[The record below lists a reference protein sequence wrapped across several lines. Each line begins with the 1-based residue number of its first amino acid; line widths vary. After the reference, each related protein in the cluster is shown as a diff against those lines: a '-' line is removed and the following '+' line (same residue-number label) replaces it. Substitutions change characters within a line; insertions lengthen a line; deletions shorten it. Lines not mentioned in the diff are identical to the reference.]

1 MADRAH
7 RAHPTDADA
16 GALDFAPAIL
26 RAQHDNPAPLPRMVL
41 YIGLT
46 LFALMLAWACFG
58 RLDIIAVAQGKLIPG
73 NYVKIVQPADSGV
86 VRAILVEDGQQ
97 VKAGQVLMRMDTQVS
112 DADSATVDNDLHLRL
127 LQLRRIQAELSGA
140 PFAPARADPP
150 AMFQR
155 VAAQYRANREAY
167 RSQLDSEQAVLA
179 KAEQDFKGAL
189 EMESRLK
196 QTVPIYQEQEAA
208 HQNLAKDGF
217 ISRLALLDKTRERIE
232 KEQEL
237 KAQTYQVAS
246 LRATTDQSRKRL
258 AQISSAYR
266 QQLHN
271 ERSEADTQRL
281 RLEQEAGKQAYKHG
295 LLELKAPHDGVVKD
309 LATHTSG
316 TVVSPGTILMTL
328 VPHDDPVKAE
338 VWVTNEDAGWVD
350 VGQPVKLK
358 LAAYAFNKYGM
369 AKGHVETI
377 SPDAGELPDTRERDR
392 KDTREH
398 VMPPSGFRTLVALDS
413 PYLEADGRRYRLSAG
428 MLVSAEVNL
437 GSRTVMEY
445 LLSPVQKVTH
455 EAGRE
460 M

>member
-1 MADRAH
+1 VAKSI
-7 RAHPTDADA
+7 TSTEA
-16 GALDFAPAIL
+16 GVLDFAPAIL
-26 RAQHDNPAPLPRMVL
+26 RAQHEDAPPLPRIVL
-41 YIGLT
+41 YMALA
-46 LFALMLAWACFG
+46 LFAVMLAWACFG

-73 NYVKIVQPADSGV
+73 TYVKIVQPADSGV
-86 VRAILVEDGQQ
+86 VRDILVKDGQE
-97 VKAGQVLMRMDTQVS
+97 VKAGQVLMRMDAQVS
-112 DADSATVDNDLHLRL
+112 DADSATVDNDLHLRQ
-127 LQLRRIQAELSGA
+127 LQLRRIQAELNGA
-140 PFAPARADPP
+140 PFESANGDPP
-150 AMFQR
+150 AMYQQ
-155 VAAQYRANREAY
+155 VLAQYRANREAY
-167 RSQLDSEQAVLA
+167 RSQIENEQVALA
-179 KAEQDFKGAL
+179 KAEQDLKGAV

-196 QTVPIYQEQEAA
+196 QTVPIYMETEAA

-246 LRATTDQSRKRL
+246 LEASIEQSRKRL
-258 AQISSAYR
+258 AQITSAYR
-266 QQLHN
+266 QQLQN
-271 ERSEADTQRL
+271 ERSDANAQRL
-281 RLEQEAGKQAYKHG
+281 RLEQEAGKQAYKHD
-295 LLELKAPHDGVVKD
+295 LLELKAPHYGVVKD

-316 TVVSPGTILMTL
+316 TVVSTGTILMTL

-338 VWVTNEDAGWVD
+338 VWVTNEDAGWVNVD
-350 VGQPVKLK
+350 QQVKIK
-358 LAAYAFNKYGM
+358 LAAFPFNKYGM
-369 AKGHVETI
+369 VNGHVETI
-377 SPDAGELPDTRERDR
+377 SPDAAELPDTRERDR

-413 PYLEADGRRYRLSAG
+413 PYIEVDGRRYRLTAG

-445 LLSPVQKVTH
+445 LLSPVQKVVH

>member
-1 MADRAH
+1 MAKSMH
-7 RAHPTDADA
+7 STDAI
-16 GALDFAPAIL
+16 ALDFAPAIL
-26 RAQHDNPAPLPRMVL
+26 RAQHENAAPLPRMVL
-41 YIGLT
+41 YIALT
-46 LFALMLAWACFG
+46 LFAVMLAWACFG

-73 NYVKIVQPADSGV
+73 TYVKIVQPADSGV
-86 VRAILVEDGQQ
+86 VRDILVKDGQE
-97 VKAGQVLMRMDTQVS
+97 VKTGQVLMRMDTQVS
-112 DADSATVDNDLHLRL
+112 DADSATIYNDFHLRV

-140 PFAPARADPP
+140 PFEIAKADPP
-150 AMFQR
+150 AMYQQ
-155 VAAQYRANREAY
+155 VLAQYHANREAF
-167 RSQLDSEQAVLA
+167 RSQIENEQAALA
-179 KAEQDFKGAL
+179 KAEQDLKGAV
-189 EMESRLK
+189 EMETRLK
-196 QTVPIYQEQEAA
+196 QTVPIYRETEAA

-217 ISRLALLDKTRERIE
+217 ISRLAMLDKTRERIE

-246 LRATTDQSRKRL
+246 LKASIEQSRKRL
-258 AQISSAYR
+258 AQIASAYR
-266 QQLHN
+266 QQLQN
-271 ERSEADTQRL
+271 ERSDANAQRL
-281 RLEQEAGKQAYKHG
+281 RLEQEAGKQAYKHD

-338 VWVTNEDAGWVD
+338 VWVTNEDAGWVE
-350 VGQPVKLK
+350 VNQKVKIK
-358 LAAYAFNKYGM
+358 LAAFPFNKYGM
-369 AKGHVETI
+369 VNGHVEYV
-377 SPDAGELPDTRERDR
+377 SPDAAELPDTRERDR

-398 VMPPSGFRTLVALDS
+398 VMPPSGFRTLVVLDS
-413 PYLEADGRRYRLSAG
+413 PYLERDGKRFRVSAG

>member
-1 MADRAH
+1 MAKSMH
-7 RAHPTDADA
+7 STDAA
-16 GALDFAPAIL
+16 ALDFAPAIL
-26 RAQHDNPAPLPRMVL
+26 RAQHENAAPLPRMVL
-41 YIGLT
+41 YIALT
-46 LFALMLAWACFG
+46 LFAVMLAWACFG

-73 NYVKIVQPADSGV
+73 TYVKIVQPADSGV
-86 VRAILVEDGQQ
+86 VRDILVKDGQE
-97 VKAGQVLMRMDTQVS
+97 VKTGQVLMRMDTQVS
-112 DADSATVDNDLHLRL
+112 DADSATIYNDLHLRV

-140 PFAPARADPP
+140 PFEIAKSDPP
-150 AMFQR
+150 AMYQQ
-155 VAAQYRANREAY
+155 VLAQYHANREAF
-167 RSQLDSEQAVLA
+167 RSQIENEQAALA
-179 KAEQDFKGAL
+179 KAEQDLKGAV

-196 QTVPIYQEQEAA
+196 QTVPIYRETEAA

-217 ISRLALLDKTRERIE
+217 ISRLAMLDKTRERIE

-246 LRATTDQSRKRL
+246 LKASIEQSRKRL
-258 AQISSAYR
+258 AQIASAYR
-266 QQLHN
+266 QQLQN
-271 ERSEADTQRL
+271 ERSDANAQRL
-281 RLEQEAGKQAYKHG
+281 RLEQEAGKQAYKHD

-338 VWVTNEDAGWVD
+338 VWVTNEDAGWVE
-350 VGQPVKLK
+350 VNQKVKIK
-358 LAAYAFNKYGM
+358 LAAFPFNKYGM
-369 AKGHVETI
+369 VNGHVEYV
-377 SPDAGELPDTRERDR
+377 SPDAAELPDTRERDR

-398 VMPPSGFRTLVALDS
+398 VMPPSGFRTLVVLDS
-413 PYLEADGRRYRLSAG
+413 PYLERDGKRFRVSAG

>member
-1 MADRAH
+1 MAKSMH
-7 RAHPTDADA
+7 STDAA
-16 GALDFAPAIL
+16 ALDFAPAIL
-26 RAQHDNPAPLPRMVL
+26 RAQHENAAPLPRMVL
-41 YIGLT
+41 YIALT
-46 LFALMLAWACFG
+46 LFAVMLAWACFG

-73 NYVKIVQPADSGV
+73 TYVKIVQPADSGV
-86 VRAILVEDGQQ
+86 VRDILVKDGQE
-97 VKAGQVLMRMDTQVS
+97 VKTGQVLMRMDTQVS
-112 DADSATVDNDLHLRL
+112 DADSATIYNDLHLRV

-140 PFAPARADPP
+140 PFEIAKADPP
-150 AMFQR
+150 AMYQQ
-155 VAAQYRANREAY
+155 VLAQYRANREAF
-167 RSQLDSEQAVLA
+167 RSQIENEQAALA
-179 KAEQDFKGAL
+179 KAEQDLKGAV
-189 EMESRLK
+189 EMETRLK
-196 QTVPIYQEQEAA
+196 QTVPIYRETEAA

-217 ISRLALLDKTRERIE
+217 ISRLAMLDKTRERIE

-246 LRATTDQSRKRL
+246 LKASIEQSRKRL
-258 AQISSAYR
+258 AQIASAYR
-266 QQLHN
+266 QQLQN
-271 ERSEADTQRL
+271 ERSDANAQRL
-281 RLEQEAGKQAYKHG
+281 RLEQEAGKQAYKHD

-338 VWVTNEDAGWVD
+338 VWVTNEDAGWVE
-350 VGQPVKLK
+350 VNQKVKIK
-358 LAAYAFNKYGM
+358 LAAFPFNKYGM
-369 AKGHVETI
+369 VNGHVEYV
-377 SPDAGELPDTRERDR
+377 SPDAAELPDTRERDR

-398 VMPPSGFRTLVALDS
+398 VMPPSGFRTLVVLDS
-413 PYLEADGRRYRLSAG
+413 PYLERDGKRFRVSAG

>member
-1 MADRAH
+1 MAKGFN
-7 RAHPTDADA
+7 PTDA
-16 GALDFAPAIL
+16 GTLDFAPAIL
-26 RAQHDNPAPLPRMVL
+26 RAQHENPAPLPRFVL
-41 YIGLT
+41 HIALA
-46 LFALMLAWACFG
+46 LFAVMLAWACFG

-73 NYVKIVQPADSGV
+73 SYVKIVQPADSGV
-86 VRAILVEDGQQ
+86 VREILVKDGQE

-112 DADSATVDNDLHLRL
+112 DADSATVDNDLRLRL
-127 LQLRRIQAELSGA
+127 LQLRRIQAELNSTLFIPVKG
-140 PFAPARADPP
+140 DPP
-150 AMFQR
+150 TMFQQ
-155 VAAQYRANREAY
+155 VLAQYRANREAY
-167 RSQLDSEQAVLA
+167 RSQIENERAALA
-179 KAEQDFKGAL
+179 KAEQDLKGAV
-189 EMESRLK
+189 EMESRLR
-196 QTVPIYQEQEAA
+196 QTVPIYVETEAA

-246 LRATTDQSRKRL
+246 LKATIEQSHKRL
-258 AQISSAYR
+258 AQVTSTYR
-266 QQLHN
+266 QQLEN
-271 ERSEADTQRL
+271 ERSDANAQRL
-281 RLEQEAGKQAYKHG
+281 RLEQEAGKQAYKHD
-295 LLELKAPHDGVVKD
+295 LLELKAPHDGIVKD
-309 LATHTSG
+309 LATHTAG
-316 TVVSPGTILMTL
+316 TVVSPGTIVMTL

-358 LAAYAFNKYGM
+358 LAAFPFNKYGM
-369 AKGHVETI
+369 VNGRVETI
-377 SPDAGELPDTRERDR
+377 SPDAAELPDTRERDR

-413 PYLEADGRRYRLSAG
+413 PYLEATGKRHRLTAG

-445 LLSPVQKVTH
+445 LLSPVQKTAH

>member
-1 MADRAH
+1 MAKAIH
-7 RAHPTDADA
+7 SNDA
-16 GALDFAPAIL
+16 GTLDFAPAIL
-26 RAQHDNPAPLPRMVL
+26 RAQLENAAPLPRMVL
-41 YIGLT
+41 YIALL
-46 LFALMLAWACFG
+46 LFAVMLAWACFG

-73 NYVKIVQPADSGV
+73 TYVKIVQPADSGV
-86 VRAILVEDGQQ
+86 VREILVKDGEE
-97 VKAGQVLMRMDTQVS
+97 VKGGQVLMRMDTQVS
-112 DADSATVDNDLHLRL
+112 DADSATVANDLHLRQ
-127 LQLRRIQAELSGA
+127 LQLRRIQAELNDAS
-140 PFAPARADPP
+140 FALAAGDPP
-150 AMFQR
+150 AMFQQ
-155 VAAQYRANREAY
+155 VLAQYRANRTAY
-167 RSQLDSEQAVLA
+167 HGQIESEQAALA
-179 KAEQDFKGAL
+179 KAGQDLKGAV

-196 QTVPIYQEQEAA
+196 QTVPIYLETEAA

-217 ISRLALLDKTRERIE
+217 ISRLAMLDKTRERIE

-246 LRATTDQSRKRL
+246 LKASIEQSHKRL
-258 AQISSAYR
+258 TQITSAYR
-266 QQLHN
+266 QQLQN

-295 LLELKAPHDGVVKD
+295 LLELKAPHDGIVKD

-350 VGQPVKLK
+350 VGQQVKLK
-358 LAAYAFNKYGM
+358 LAAFPFNKYGM
-369 AKGHVETI
+369 VKGRVEYV
-377 SPDAGELPDTRERDR
+377 SPDAAELPDTRERDR

-398 VMPPSGFRTLVALDS
+398 VMPPSGFRTLVTLDS
-413 PYLEADGRRYRLSAG
+413 PYLERDGKRYPVSAG

-445 LLSPVQKVTH
+445 LLSPVQKTAH

>member
-1 MADRAH
+1 MIQIVPANVFAHAD
-7 RAHPTDADA
+7 
-16 GALDFAPAIL
+16 GLVDFTRGVAACLAPDGIFAIECPYL
-26 RAQHDNPAPLPRMVL
+26 VDFIEQSEFDTAYHEHVS

-46 LFALMLAWACFG
+46 PLAGLMKAHGLELYDVEYFPEIHGGTIRSYIARAGERKPACGSANGGECMARTFEFIEKLATHLTPF
-58 RLDIIAVAQGKLIPG
+58 RRRI
-73 NYVKIVQPADSGV
+73 
-86 VRAILVEDGQQ
+86 RA
-97 VKAGQVLMRMDTQVS
+97 
-112 DADSATVDNDLHLRL
+112 ATVLN
-127 LQLRRIQAELSGA
+127 
-140 PFAPARADPP
+140 
-150 AMFQR
+150 
-155 VAAQYRANREAY
+155 
-167 RSQLDSEQAVLA
+167 
-179 KAEQDFKGAL
+179 GAL
-189 EMESRLK
+189 EMQSRLQ
-196 QTVPIYQEQEAA
+196 QTVPIYQETEAA

-217 ISRLALLDKTRERIE
+217 ISRLAMLDKTRERIE

-237 KAQTYQVAS
+237 KAQTHQVAS
-246 LRATTDQSRKRL
+246 LKATIEQSRKRL
-258 AQISSAYR
+258 AQITSAYR
-266 QQLHN
+266 QQLQN

-338 VWVTNEDAGWVD
+338 VWVTNEDAGWVEVD
-350 VGQPVKLK
+350 QPVKLK
-358 LAAYAFNKYGM
+358 LAAFAFNKYGM
-369 AKGHVETI
+369 AKGHVEYV
-377 SPDAGELPDTRERDR
+377 SPDAAELPDTRERDR

-413 PYLEADGRRYRLSAG
+413 PYLEADGKRYRLTAG

-460 M
+460 K

>member
-1 MADRAH
+1 MAKS
-7 RAHPTDADA
+7 TQSADA

-26 RAQHDNPAPLPRMVL
+26 RAQHENAAPLPRMVL
-41 YIGLT
+41 YIALT
-46 LFALMLAWACFG
+46 LFAVMLAWACFG

-73 NYVKIVQPADSGV
+73 TYVKIVQPADSGV
-86 VRAILVEDGQQ
+86 VREILVKDGQEVQ
-97 VKAGQVLMRMDTQVS
+97 TGQVLMRMDTQVS
-112 DADSATVDNDLHLRL
+112 DADSATVANDLHLRL
-127 LQLRRIQAELSGA
+127 LQLRRIQAESNGA
-140 PFAPARADPP
+140 PFAPAKADPP
-150 AMFQR
+150 AMYQQ
-155 VAAQYRANREAY
+155 VLAQYRANRDAY
-167 RSQLDSEQAVLA
+167 RSQIENEQAALA
-179 KAEQDFKGAL
+179 KSGQDLKGAL

-196 QTVPIYQEQEAA
+196 QTVPIYRETEAA

-217 ISRLALLDKTRERIE
+217 ISRLAMLDKTRERIE

-246 LRATTDQSRKRL
+246 LKASIEQSRKRL
-258 AQISSAYR
+258 AQIASTYR
-266 QQLHN
+266 QQLQN

-281 RLEQEAGKQAYKHG
+281 RLEQEAGKQAYKHA

-338 VWVTNEDAGWVD
+338 VWVTNEDAGWVE
-350 VGQPVKLK
+350 VNQAVKLK
-358 LAAYAFNKYGM
+358 LAAFAFNKYGM
-369 AKGHVETI
+369 AKGHVEYV
-377 SPDAGELPDTRERDR
+377 SPDAAELPDTRERDR

-413 PYLEADGRRYRLSAG
+413 PYLEADGRRYRLTAG

-460 M
+460 R

>member
-1 MADRAH
+1 MAKSIQS
-7 RAHPTDADA
+7 ADA
-16 GALDFAPAIL
+16 SAFDFAPAIL
-26 RAQHDNPAPLPRMVL
+26 RSQHENAAPLPRVVL
-41 YIGLT
+41 YIALA
-46 LFALMLAWACFG
+46 LFAVMLAWACFG

-73 NYVKIVQPADSGV
+73 SYVKIVQPADSGV
-86 VRAILVEDGQQ
+86 VREILVKDGQE
-97 VKAGQVLMRMDTQVS
+97 VKTGQVLMRMDSQVS

-127 LQLRRIQAELSGA
+127 LQLRRIQAELKNA
-140 PFAPARADPP
+140 PLEIAKSDPP
-150 AMFQR
+150 AMFQQ
-155 VAAQYRANREAY
+155 VLAQYRANREAC

-179 KAEQDFKGAL
+179 KAEQDLKGAV

-217 ISRLALLDKTRERIE
+217 ISRLAMLDKTRERIE

-237 KAQTYQVAS
+237 KAQAYQVAS
-246 LRATTDQSRKRL
+246 LKATIEQSHRRL
-258 AQISSAYR
+258 AQITSNYR
-266 QQLHN
+266 QQLQN

-295 LLELKAPHDGVVKD
+295 LLELKAPHDGIVKD

-338 VWVTNEDAGWVD
+338 VWVTNEDAGWVE
-350 VGQPVKLK
+350 VNQAVKLK
-358 LAAYAFNKYGM
+358 LAAFAFNKYGM
-369 AKGHVETI
+369 AKGHVEYV
-377 SPDAGELPDTRERDR
+377 SPDAAELPDTRERDR

-413 PYLEADGRRYRLSAG
+413 PYLERDGKQYRLSAG

-460 M
+460 K

>member
-1 MADRAH
+1 
-7 RAHPTDADA
+7 
-16 GALDFAPAIL
+16 
-26 RAQHDNPAPLPRMVL
+26 MV
-41 YIGLT
+41 
-46 LFALMLAWACFG
+46 
-58 RLDIIAVAQGKLIPG
+58 RD
-73 NYVKIVQPADSGV
+73 
-86 VRAILVEDGQQ
+86 ILVRDGEE

-112 DADSATVDNDLHLRL
+112 DADSATVANDLHLRL
-127 LQLRRIQAELSGA
+127 LQLRRIQAELNDA
-140 PFAPARADPP
+140 PFAPAQGDPP
-150 AMFQR
+150 AMFQQ
-155 VAAQYRANREAY
+155 VLAQYRANRAAY
-167 RSQLDSEQAVLA
+167 RSQIENEQAALA
-179 KAEQDFKGAL
+179 KAGHDLKAAV
-189 EMESRLK
+189 EMEARLK
-196 QTVPIYQEQEAA
+196 QTLPIYMETEAA

-246 LRATTDQSRKRL
+246 LKASIEQSNKRL
-258 AQISSAYR
+258 AQITSAYR
-266 QQLHN
+266 QQLQN
-271 ERSEADTQRL
+271 ERSDADAQRL
-281 RLEQEAGKQAYKHG
+281 RLEQEAGKQAYKHA

-350 VGQPVKLK
+350 VNQPVKLK
-358 LAAYAFNKYGM
+358 LAAFPFNKYGM
-369 AKGHVETI
+369 VNGRVEYV
-377 SPDAGELPDTRERDR
+377 SPDAAELPDTRERDR

-413 PYLEADGRRYRLSAG
+413 PYLEADGKRHRLTAG

-445 LLSPVQKVTH
+445 LLSPVQKVAH

-460 M
+460 R

>member
-1 MADRAH
+1 MART
-7 RAHPTDADA
+7 PILTDA

-26 RAQHDNPAPLPRMVL
+26 RAQHENAPPLPRIVL
-41 YIGLT
+41 YIALA
-46 LFALMLAWACFG
+46 LFAVMLAWACFG
-58 RLDIIAVAQGKLIPG
+58 RLDIIAVAQGKLIPAT
-73 NYVKIVQPADSGV
+73 YVKIVQPADSGV
-86 VRAILVEDGQQ
+86 IREILVNDGEQ

-112 DADSATVDNDLHLRL
+112 DADAATVDNDLHLRQ
-127 LQLRRIQAELSGA
+127 LQLRRIQAELNDA
-140 PFAPARADPP
+140 PFAPAKGDPP
-150 AMFQR
+150 AMFQQ
-155 VAAQYRANREAY
+155 VLAQYRANREAY
-167 RSQLDSEQAVLA
+167 RSQLDNERALLA
-179 KAEQDFKGAL
+179 KAEQDIKGAA

-196 QTVPIYQEQEAA
+196 QTVPIYQETEAA

-217 ISRLALLDKTRERIE
+217 ISRLAMLDKTRERIE

-246 LRATTDQSRKRL
+246 LKASIEQSRKRL
-258 AQISSAYR
+258 TQISSAHR
-266 QQLHN
+266 QQLQN
-271 ERSEADTQRL
+271 ERSDADTQRL
-281 RLEQEAGKQAYKHG
+281 RLEQEAGKQAYKHS

-338 VWVTNEDAGWVD
+338 VWVTNEDAGWVE
-350 VGQPVKLK
+350 VNQAVKIK
-358 LAAYAFNKYGM
+358 LAAFPFNKYGM
-369 AKGHVETI
+369 VSGRVEYV
-377 SPDAGELPDTRERDR
+377 SPDAAELPDTRERDR

-398 VMPPSGFRTLVALDS
+398 VMPPSGFRALVALDS
-413 PYLEADGRRYRLSAG
+413 PYLERDGKRYRVSAG
-428 MLVSAEVNL
+428 MLVTAEVNL

-445 LLSPVQKVTH
+445 LLSPVQKVMH